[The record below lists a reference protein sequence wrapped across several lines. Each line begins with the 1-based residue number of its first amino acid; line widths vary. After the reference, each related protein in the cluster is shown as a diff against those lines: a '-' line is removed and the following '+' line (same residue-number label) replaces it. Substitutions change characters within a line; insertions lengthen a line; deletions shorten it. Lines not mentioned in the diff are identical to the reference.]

1 MFVYA
6 LPEHVDEFRDTLTL
20 HFFHVCIRLFQ
31 VCVYVVKKFVYVL
44 FGVYTPNVKRTYTH
58 ICTFLFVVLHAC
70 IRASVRVYTRN
81 KRLYTR
87 TQMYVYARRARTYTR
102 VKACI
107 CTCKMSVNMFVYDNR
122 LVCIRD
128 I

>member
-6 LPEHVDEFRDTLTL
+6 LSKHVDEFRDTLTL

-70 IRASVRVYTRN
+70 LRAAVRVYTLD
-81 KRLYTR
+81 KSLSTHA
-87 TQMYVYARRARTYTR
+87 QIYVYARPSRTH
-102 VKACI
+102 
-107 CTCKMSVNMFVYDNR
+107 VYVR
-122 LVCIRD
+122 
-128 I
+128 